1 MIIGHGI
8 QVMGTDLIEN
18 LSSVPNFH
26 DEDSTATGNECHS

>member
-18 LSSVPNFH
+18 LSSVPNYVLHIFQ
-26 DEDSTATGNECHS
+26 

>member
-26 DEDSTATGNECHS
+26 DEEFYGDR